1 MCSGVGNVEWSVL
14 GVKLHGS
21 LDEGEQMGTLNWL
34 VVYACNLGED
44 LTVLDGEIFQ
54 MNVFV

>member
-1 MCSGVGNVEWSVL
+1 M
-14 GVKLHGS
+14 KLHGS
-21 LDEGEQMGTLNWL
+21 LDEGEQMRTLNWL